1 MVSTSSTMNSGGQV
15 RLVIDVILIITN
27 NVNRYEKYSV
37 PNITLVSFIDIIN
50 DVYSRKTKLG
60 QNY

>member
-15 RLVIDVILIITN
+15 RLVTDVILIITD

-37 PNITLVSFIDIIN
+37 PNITLVCFI
-50 DVYSRKTKLG
+50 
-60 QNY
+60 

>member
-15 RLVIDVILIITN
+15 RLVTDVILIITD

-60 QNY
+60 QSD